1 VSKLRVAVLGA
12 GPMGL
17 AAAYQAALDGRD
29 VVVFEA
35 ADRIGGM
42 AASFDFGG
50 MKIERYYHFHCIT
63 DRAFLELLRE
73 LGIESSL
80 HWANTR
86 MGYFYKGELFDWGS
100 FFALL
105 KFPDLNLI
113 QKLRYGLHAFVT
125 SKSNHW
131 QELDRIP
138 AKQWIRSWVG
148 ENAYDVLWTKL
159 FELKFHRYADQISA
173 AWIWSRVRR
182 LARSRDKYMRELLG
196 YLDGG
201 SETLLDAM
209 RDAIVERG
217 GDIRLSTAATRVVVE
232 NGALKGVEAGARLE
246 RFDAVISTV
255 PLPYV
260 VAILKDALPE
270 EILERY
276 RTVQYMGVV
285 CVIAK
290 LAKRLSDKFWINV
303 HDPEMDIPGLVE
315 YTNLRPME
323 HNIVFVPYYLPGDH
337 PKYREPDDVFRAK
350 VRSYLQRVNRSL
362 RDEDILDIRV
372 HRYRYA
378 QPICPVG
385 FGQHLPDWK
394 LPIKNLFVA
403 DTSFYYPEDR
413 GISESI
419 ELARKMASA
428 VQELAEFVT
437 PTDRAY
443 AKHDHA

>member
-1 VSKLRVAVLGA
+1 
-12 GPMGL
+12 MGL

-29 VVVFEA
+29 VLVFEA

-50 MKIERYYHFHCIT
+50 MQIERYYHFHCTT
-63 DRAFLELLRE
+63 DKAFLSTLRE

-80 HWANTR
+80 HWASTR
-86 MGYFYKGELFDWGS
+86 MGYFYKGKLYDWGS
-100 FFALL
+100 LFALL
-105 KFPDLNLI
+105 KFPDLSLI
-113 QKLRYGLHAFVT
+113 EKFRYGLHAFVA
-125 SKSNHW
+125 SKSSRW
-131 QELDRIP
+131 EELDRLP
-138 AKQWIRSWVG
+138 AKLWIRRWIG
-148 ENAYDVLWTKL
+148 DHAYEVLWTQL

-182 LARSRDKYMRELLG
+182 LARSRDALMREQLG

-201 SETLLDAM
+201 SETLLNAL
-209 RDAIVERG
+209 RDEVVRRG
-217 GDIRLSTAATRVVVE
+217 GEIRLGTPVTRVVVE
-232 NGALKGVEAGARLE
+232 NGALVGVEAGGKLE

-255 PLPYV
+255 PLPY
-260 VAILKDALPE
+260 AIGILQDLPE

-290 LAKRLSDKFWINV
+290 LTKPLSDKFWVNV
-303 HDPEMDIPGLVE
+303 HDPDMDIPGLVE

-323 HNIVFVPYYLPGDH
+323 RHIVFVPYYLPGDH
-337 PKYREPDDVFRAK
+337 PRYHEPDENFEVKMR
-350 VRSYLQRVNRSL
+350 RYLRRINPSL
-362 RDEDILDIRV
+362 LDEDILEIRV

-385 FGQHLPDWK
+385 FGRHLPDWK

-403 DTSFYYPEDR
+403 DTCFYYPEDR

-419 ELARKMASA
+419 ELARRMACS
-428 VQELAEFVT
+428 VQ
-437 PTDRAY
+437 P
-443 AKHDHA
+443 

>member
-1 VSKLRVAVLGA
+1 VAVLGA

-17 AAAYQAALDGRD
+17 AAAYQAALDERE

-50 MKIERYYHFHCIT
+50 MQIERYYHFHCTT
-63 DRAFLELLRE
+63 DKAFLATLRE
-73 LGIESSL
+73 LDLEESV
-80 HWANTR
+80 HWVNTR

-105 KFPDLNLI
+105 KFPDLNLVE
-113 QKLRYGLHAFVT
+113 KFRYGLHALVT
-125 SKSNHW
+125 SKSNDW
-131 QELDRIP
+131 EELDRLP
-138 AKQWIRSWVG
+138 AKLWIRRWVG
-148 ENAYDVLWTKL
+148 DNAFGVLWSKL

-182 LARSRDKYMRELLG
+182 LARSRDKYMREVLG

-201 SETLLDAM
+201 SETLLNAM
-209 RDAIVERG
+209 RDEVVRRG
-217 GDIRLSTAATRVVVE
+217 GQIRLSTPVTRVAVE
-232 NGALKGVEAGARLE
+232 DGVLQGVEAEGRLE
-246 RFDAVISTV
+246 KFDAVISTV
-255 PLPYV
+255 PLPF
-260 VAILKDALPE
+260 AISILKDLPE

-290 LAKRLSDKFWINV
+290 LSKPLSDKFWINV
-303 HDPEMDIPGLVE
+303 HDPDMDIPGLVE

-323 HNIVFVPYYLPGDH
+323 HRIVYVPYYLPGDH
-337 PKYREPDDVFRAK
+337 PKYRDPDDTFK
-350 VRSYLQRVNRSL
+350 VKMRRYLRRINPTL
-362 RDEDILDIRV
+362 RDEDILDVRV

-394 LPIKNLFVA
+394 LPVANLFVA

-419 ELARKMASA
+419 ELARRMACC
-428 VQELAEFVT
+428 VRV
-437 PTDRAY
+437 R
-443 AKHDHA
+443 

>member
-1 VSKLRVAVLGA
+1 MSKLRVAVLGA

-17 AAAYQAALDGRD
+17 AAAYQAALDGRE

-50 MKIERYYHFHCIT
+50 MQIERYYHFHCTT
-63 DRAFLELLRE
+63 DKAFIATLRE
-73 LGIESSL
+73 LGIEQAL
-80 HWANTR
+80 HWAHTR
-86 MGYFYKGELFDWGS
+86 MGYFYKGDLYDWGS
-100 FFALL
+100 GWALL

-113 QKLRYGLHAFVT
+113 EKFRYGLHAFIA
-125 SKSNHW
+125 SKSNDW
-131 QELDRIP
+131 QELDRLP
-138 AKQWIRSWVG
+138 AKLWIRRWVG
-148 ENAYDVLWTKL
+148 DNAYKVLWTQL

-182 LARSRDKYMRELLG
+182 LARSRDALMREKLG
-196 YLDGG
+196 YLEGG
-201 SETLLDAM
+201 SETLLNAM
-209 RDAIVERG
+209 RDEIVKRG
-217 GDIRLSTAATRVVVE
+217 GEIRLSTPATRVVVE
-232 NGALKGVEAGARLE
+232 NGKLQGLEAGGALE

-255 PLPYV
+255 PLPY
-260 VAILKDALPE
+260 ATSILADLPE

-290 LAKRLSDKFWINV
+290 LKKPLSDKFWVNV
-303 HDPEMDIPGLVE
+303 HDPDMDIPGLVE

-323 HNIVFVPYYLPGDH
+323 HHIVFVPYYLPGDH
-337 PKYREPDDVFRAK
+337 PKYREPDDVFQVKMR
-350 VRSYLQRVNRSL
+350 RYLRRINRSL
-362 RDEDILDIRV
+362 REEDILDVRV

-419 ELARKMASA
+419 ELARRMACS
-428 VQELAEFVT
+428 VQA
-437 PTDRAY
+437 
-443 AKHDHA
+443 

>member
-1 VSKLRVAVLGA
+1 MSKLRVAVLGA

-50 MKIERYYHFHCIT
+50 MQIERYYHFHCAT
-63 DRAFLELLRE
+63 DKAFLTTLRE
-73 LGIESSL
+73 LGIEKSM

-86 MGYFYKGELFDWGS
+86 MGYFYKGKLYDWGS
-100 FFALL
+100 LVALL
-105 KFPDLNLI
+105 KFPDLSLI
-113 QKLRYGLHAFVT
+113 EKFRYGLHALAAAR
-125 SKSNHW
+125 SDEW
-131 QELDRIP
+131 RELDRLP
-138 AKQWIRSWVG
+138 AKLWIRRWIG
-148 ENAYDVLWTKL
+148 DHAYDVLWTQL

-182 LARSRDKYMRELLG
+182 VARSRDALMRERLG

-201 SETLLDAM
+201 SETLLNAM
-209 RDAIVERG
+209 RDEIVRRG
-217 GDIRLSTAATRVVVE
+217 GEIRLSTAATRVVVE
-232 NGALKGVEAGARLE
+232 NGSLKGLEAGGALE

-255 PLPYV
+255 PLPY
-260 VAILKDALPE
+260 AIDILRDLPA

-276 RTVQYMGVV
+276 RGVQYMGVV
-285 CVIAK
+285 CVLAK
-290 LAKRLSDKFWINV
+290 LTRPLSDKFWINV
-303 HDPEMDIPGLVE
+303 NDPDMDIPGLVE

-323 HNIVFVPYYLPGDH
+323 HTIVFVPYYLPVDH
-337 PKYREPDDVFRAK
+337 PKNREPDDVFLAK
-350 VRSYLQRVNRSL
+350 VRRYLRRINGEL
-362 RDEDILDIRV
+362 RDQDILDIRV

-385 FGQHLPDWK
+385 FGRHLPDWK
-394 LPIKNLFVA
+394 LPIENLFVA

-419 ELARKMASA
+419 ELARSMARA
-428 VQELAEFVT
+428 V
-437 PTDRAY
+437 RA
-443 AKHDHA
+443 